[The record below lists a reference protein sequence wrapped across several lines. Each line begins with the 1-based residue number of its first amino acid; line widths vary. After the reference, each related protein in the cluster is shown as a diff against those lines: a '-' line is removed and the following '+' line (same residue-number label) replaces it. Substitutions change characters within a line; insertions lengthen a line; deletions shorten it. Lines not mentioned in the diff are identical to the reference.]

1 MDACTVSSVKNVQ
14 MNPNKSLNMISTNL
28 GKVTAG
34 KKIENSNYR
43 LGLHTDLRLTKE
55 KFLS

>member
-1 MDACTVSSVKNVQ
+1 